1 MYRHP
6 SEVHVGEEGLVG
18 GEEDGE
24 QRGGDGGGA
33 CALVLRADA
42 LHFHDHLHVLNLQ
55 EEFLLGESGR
65 AMARR
70 DYPLLGH
77 RNTGARRVP
86 GPHPVDP
93 SRGEPGGAPHG
104 AAGHAWKRGAS

>member
-1 MYRHP
+1 M
-6 SEVHVGEEGLVG
+6 VVG

-24 QRGGDGGGA
+24 QRGGDGGVG
-33 CALVLRADA
+33 CALLLLRADA
-42 LHFHDHLHVLNLQ
+42 LHFQDHLHVLNLQ

-65 AMARR
+65 TMARR

-93 SRGEPGGAPHG
+93 SRGEPGGTPHG

>member
-1 MYRHP
+1 MYSHP
-6 SEVHVGEEGLVG
+6 SKVHVGEEVLVG
-18 GEEDGE
+18 GDEDGE
-24 QRGGDGGGA
+24 QHGGNHGGR
-33 CALVLRADA
+33 CTLMLRAKA
-42 LHFHDHLHVLNLQ
+42 LHFHDGLHILNIQ
-55 EEFLLGESGR
+55 EERLLGNSEG

-77 RNTGARRVP
+77 RNTGAWRVP

-104 AAGHAWKRGAS
+104 AAGHALKRGAS

>member
-1 MYRHP
+1 MYSHP
-6 SEVHVGEEGLVG
+6 SKVHDGEEVLLG

-24 QRGGDGGGA
+24 QRSCDGGGG
-33 CALVLRADA
+33 CMLVLRAEA
-42 LHFHDHLHVLNLQ
+42 LYFHEQLHVLNLQ
-55 EEFLLGESGR
+55 EEFLPGESER

-77 RNTGARRVP
+77 RITGARRVP